1 MMLLRR
7 WKVLILTSL
16 GVAVTLVIVLL
27 AGGWFVSESIRAD
40 VLECQKR
47 DPQPDLEVVEIEQGQ
62 ITLRVTPLAND
73 EGDWNSDGIYGL
85 ESLVGYDQVGAII
98 NISDQQVVRDL
109 VRLTG
114 TTGVGDLVRLD
125 HFAFP
130 GDPET
135 AFGLRFEHVQY
146 SSQLSDRSG
155 WFPAWFVDG
164 PSDRWVILLH
174 GRRVSPREALRMLPI
189 MAELGLPSLSIT
201 YRNDFWAPKSE
212 DCFYRYGQT
221 EWRDLEGAVSY
232 AMEHGADNVVL
243 VGYSYGGAIVTNFLY
258 QSSLAGEVRGVILDA
273 PMLDL
278 NAIIQSAA
286 GERNIPGP
294 FLTSAKII
302 ARYRFDLQWG
312 QLNYL
317 DRTEEL
323 AVPILLF
330 HGDADD
336 EVPVETSDKLY
347 ELRPDIVTYVRV
359 KGAGHA
365 RSWNADRETY
375 EAAVRDFLRTVT
387 Q

>member
-1 MMLLRR
+1 MILLRR

-16 GVAVTLVIVLL
+16 GVAVILVVVLL
-27 AGGWFVSESIRAD
+27 AGGWSVSESIRTD

-47 DPQPDLEVVEIEQGQ
+47 DPQPNLEVIDIEEGQ
-62 ITLRVTPLAND
+62 ITLRVLELAND

-98 NISDQQVVRDL
+98 NSSDQQVVRDL

-125 HFAFP
+125 EFAFP

-135 AFGLRFEHVQY
+135 AYGLRFEHVKY
-146 SSQLSDRSG
+146 PTHLNNGSG
-155 WFPAWFVDG
+155 RVPSWFVDG
-164 PSDRWVILLH
+164 SSDTWVILLH
-174 GRRVSPREALRMLPI
+174 GRTASPRETLRMLPI
-189 MAELGLPSLSIT
+189 VAELGLPSLSIT
-201 YRNDFWAPKSE
+201 YRNDFWAPKTKE
-212 DCFYRYGQT
+212 CYYRYGQT
-221 EWRDLEGAVSY
+221 EWQDLEGAVGY
-232 AMEHGADNVVL
+232 ALEHGADDVVL
-243 VGYSYGGAIVTNFLY
+243 VGYSLGGAIVTNFLY
-258 QSSLAGEVRGVILDA
+258 RSSLASEVRGVILDA

-302 ARYRFDLQWG
+302 ARYRFDLQWE

-359 KGAGHA
+359 KGVGHA
-365 RSWNADRETY
+365 RSWNADREAY
-375 EAAVRDFLRTVT
+375 EAAVRGFLRTVT
-387 Q
+387 H